1 MADDI
6 DIAELE
12 AEAREAGFAEIVQL
26 LSSPEDLSRLGAL
39 RAQYES
45 HAATNKALLSNTV
58 QSQVEAAQTGMDAL
72 DKAHRH
78 IMKLRGALQNI
89 NELCEECSELL
100 QQQGRVKALALTHGN
115 VQKVL
120 SEIEDIIDLPARA
133 DMCSDMLRADGANLV
148 PAFEALTVLE
158 GISNNAM
165 RAWVRSGRTS
175 SEMSHLALYLDRV
188 STVMAI
194 AEGLLWEHVRNYDAL
209 AREAPAL
216 LVDCL
221 RIVELQEQLDKQ
233 YGRVSMD
240 HVPKR
245 YREKL
250 FLVIETLAED
260 RFEPLELAAESCGE
274 YNKTIRYDSS
284 GDIITREERDPMGK
298 LVRVTRV
305 TRAGEETID
314 DPQVLRNLDL
324 VEEAIFDEAQFLDDL
339 LEGLYA
345 RLDELAAV
353 YDYVAPCFPPAYTV
367 FENVSQTYH
376 VHFAIVIDVL
386 GRRATTL
393 SNKGSL
399 RVMEWV
405 QKYMATLRNLGVDEA
420 MVRLG
425 MAPSMPDSGSPQQHA
440 SGPDVPGLVLLMQS
454 FVARMEATMTR
465 WYQNIL
471 AVDLQGE
478 PKPAANGTLCTPG
491 AIDFFRILSEEM
503 QVIED
508 INDHGDV
515 MFNAAV
521 CSLRVMKGFQESQLV
536 QIANTPLAFEMCC
549 AMLNNN
555 VLCHDQ
561 SEEFAEGVQAQL
573 EERYRALLHIDSVCR
588 GFLDVAKAVMLK
600 LVETIFNDPG
610 TRNALRGMYM
620 ATPDYLTGTA
630 TKTLI
635 ATLKDYFSD
644 INKYVQQSFV
654 KRVAEAAL
662 DELVRR
668 LSNSFVQGMPP
679 VSPPFVQRMRA
690 DEDAIEGFFELHLKP
705 DRMQRQMGQ
714 IGDMREIMSADG
726 PTFVLSYTN
735 LLAIQPTFSPEMLQK
750 LLASRT
756 DMPKKESADAL
767 ARCREVWKQRVAA
780 GSAATAAATAA
791 SIKAT
796 AAAAKEAAADRI
808 ALAKAVA
815 AGPRGVVAAASPVK
829 TPPPEAGASWWRG
842 EEEVGRD

>member
-26 LSSPEDLSRLGAL
+26 LSSPEDLSRLGA
-39 RAQYES
+39 
-45 HAATNKALLSNTV
+45 
-58 QSQVEAAQTGMDAL
+58 VEAAQTGMDAL

-89 NELCEECSELL
+89 NELCEECSDLL

-133 DMCSDMLRADGANLV
+133 DMCSDMLKADDANLV

-158 GISNNAM
+158 GISDNAM
-165 RAWVRSGRTS
+165 RAWTRSGRTN

-194 AEGLLWEHVRNYDAL
+194 AEGLLWDHVRNYDAL
-209 AREAPAL
+209 AKDAPAL

-260 RFEPLELAAESCGE
+260 RFEPLEMAAESCGE

-284 GDIITREERDPMGK
+284 GDIITREERDPMGH

-305 TRAGEETID
+305 TRDGEETID
-314 DPQVLRNLDL
+314 DPRVLRNLDI

-420 MVRLG
+420 M
-425 MAPSMPDSGSPQQHA
+425 QHA
-440 SGPDVPGLVLLMQS
+440 TGPDVPGLVLLMQS

-471 AVDLQGE
+471 VVDLQGE

-521 CSLRVMKGFQESQLV
+521 CSLRVLKGFQESQLV

-842 EEEVGRD
+842 KKK